1 MPTDAEELLKTAGA
15 SCSLDLHRA
24 GHCPSSRDTVIL
36 NTQLRSL
43 NDAYDRL
50 TAEMGRLA
58 ELRSRVREQAAIHT
72 SMLSPCHRLPPEVWS
87 MIFLLAL
94 PNDWTTKPAG
104 ARPLNLAE
112 VCHHWRA
119 IILQTPQIW
128 TRFFIQAC
136 RGPNGQKYNVEG
148 IKRELAR
155 TGGAP
160 LTIAVYL
167 IDDEENQLYR
177 QRYRE
182 PFREALWTTDIW
194 ATLCAHCERWERVW
208 LTDASVPA
216 MASSMH
222 PGMTFPALR
231 HLTWDTHNMTDPDIV
246 SDLRMQLF
254 ANAPNLESLQIE
266 YWAPPAIPPVL
277 PRSWALT
284 SLYIRAESDP
294 HAPLAPLV
302 PLIMACSSSLVL
314 CDVSAPIFG
323 ASVESQPR
331 GVFPVLRVL
340 HLQLAAI
347 HLCRLM
353 TAPAV
358 ETIHLAERSLEV
370 EPVNE
375 ITAFEAL
382 LDNSNDCQAL
392 RDLDLAGFNCTA
404 RSVVE
409 CLQRLPH
416 LKSLSITNS
425 EYFDLMNPPASL
437 DLIRALTRD
446 STRPDSLQFLPR
458 LVSLYLAYS
467 HGNANPDE
475 EDEAVWEMFESRSRP
490 PHSDGQSLS
499 QTVIAS
505 ARGPR
510 RRSLLANSVK
520 MDPIDRAIEE
530 ACNVANVALHRTPFV
545 PDDACVRVIKQKAQE
560 LRQLEGEAD
569 LMMMSI
575 YAKLN
580 ALRRQIAIHN
590 ALTSPCRRV
599 PPEILSEIFLFAV
612 PQQWKSQY
620 VGQRTLNFA
629 RVCHSWRRIALA
641 TPRLWTTLRF
651 ATNVNPPAL
660 HVAALRDDLL
670 KTAQAPLE
678 LELEMDRYNTYPPL
692 VEEPW
697 SYEAWALLCAQSHRW
712 KRVSFAGIPKS
723 AYEDLA
729 ECAFPAL
736 DELSIL
742 LDDNGDDDDEG
753 DPTIRVPIHAFHNA
767 PKVSDL
773 SIEYRAPILP
783 FDLPSSWSLMELS
796 IHCNEDECTLAPSLG
811 AIFSCSGTVR
821 KLRLSAEAPCAI
833 GLPPT
838 SFPHLEELH
847 MGDGAIALL
856 HSFTA
861 PGLRTL
867 WMGGYSQDGPF
878 EALQSMLA
886 RSENCRSLRSLTLE
900 GLIPGLQV
908 LDLIP
913 CLRRLSSLEELEVQ
927 NNEDVEEVV
936 SLITPDLLRA
946 LIRDPGAP
954 ESMAFLPNLARLAI
968 GFGAK
973 VGDAKNPDFG
983 SLLKSLLASRRQEAS
998 VDGKELALLQALETD
1013 GGGRDCRWP
1022 PRDEDDDSM
1031 DTDSDL

>member
-1 MPTDAEELLKTAGA
+1 MPTDAEELLRTAGA

-24 GHCPSSRDTVIL
+24 GYCPSSRDTVIL

-72 SMLSPCHRLPPEVWS
+72 FMLSPCHRLPPELWS

-94 PNDWTTKPAG
+94 PNDWTTRAAG

-112 VCHHWRA
+112 VCHHWRT

-182 PFREALWTTDIW
+182 PFREALWATDIW

-222 PGMTFPALR
+222 PGMAFPALR
-231 HLTWDTHNMTDPDIV
+231 NLTWDTHNMTDPDIV
-246 SDLRMQLF
+246 SELRMHLF
-254 ANAPNLESLQIE
+254 ANAPNLECLQIE
-266 YWAPPAIPPVL
+266 YWAPPAIPSVL
-277 PRSWALT
+277 PQSWTLT

-314 CDVSAPIFG
+314 CDVSAAIFG

-340 HLQLAAI
+340 HLRLAAI

-370 EPVNE
+370 EPVDE

-392 RDLDLAGFNCTA
+392 RDLDLNGLNCSA
-404 RSVVE
+404 RGVVN
-409 CLQRLPH
+409 CLRRLPH
-416 LKSLSITNS
+416 IESLLVTNS
-425 EYFDLMNPPASL
+425 EYFDRPNPPASM

-446 STRPDSLQFLPR
+446 TAQPASLAFLPR
-458 LVSLYLAYS
+458 LVTAYLGYS
-467 HGNANPDE
+467 HGNANPDG
-475 EDEAVWEMFESRSRP
+475 EDEAQSIPGVSGISLILNYHSKRAGPGKEESACEQR
-490 PHSDGQSLS
+490 Q
-499 QTVIAS
+499 
-505 ARGPR
+505 
-510 RRSLLANSVK
+510 
-520 MDPIDRAIEE
+520 DRAIEE
-530 ACNVANVALHRTPFV
+530 ARNVANVALHRTPFV
-545 PDDACVRVIKQKAQE
+545 PDDACARVIKQKAQE

-599 PPEILSEIFLFAV
+599 PPEILSEIFLLAV

-660 HVAALRDDLL
+660 LVAALKDDLM

-678 LELEMDRYNTYPPL
+678 LILEMDKFNNYPPS

-697 SYEAWALLCAQSHRW
+697 SDEAWALLCAQSHRW
-712 KRVSFAGIPKS
+712 KRASFAGIPMS
-723 AYEDLA
+723 AYEGLA
-729 ECAFPAL
+729 ECALPAL
-736 DELSIL
+736 DELSMIL
-742 LDDNGDDDDEG
+742 EDGDNDDEA
-753 DPTIRVPIHAFHNA
+753 DATTRIRVPIHAFQSA
-767 PKVSDL
+767 PKVTSF
-773 SIEYRAPILP
+773 SIDYRAPILP
-783 FDLPSSWSLMELS
+783 FNLPSSWSLTDLS
-796 IHCNEDECTLAPSLG
+796 IHCNEDDFTLAPGLG

-821 KLRLSAEAPCAI
+821 KLRLGADAPCAI

-886 RSENCRSLRSLTLE
+886 RSGNCRSLRSLTLE
-900 GLIPGLQV
+900 GLIPGPQV
-908 LDLIP
+908 LDIIP

-936 SLITPDLLRA
+936 SLITPGLLRA
-946 LIRDPGAP
+946 LIRDPNVP

-973 VGDAKNPDFG
+973 VGDARNPEFG

-998 VDGKELALLQALETD
+998 LNGKELALLRALETD
-1013 GGGRDCRWP
+1013 GGGKDCRWP
-1022 PRDEDDDSM
+1022 PRDDEDDFM